1 MVQFVSAFNN
11 VVISRYNKDREVV
24 DKIQARYV
32 YAPKQRV
39 LHDLVNKSQHIT
51 LPVVAVSLAG
61 VSRDETRIFNKI
73 YGSYNYQ
80 GSTDEGIPT
89 SSKYL
94 PSPVP
99 VNLSVNMSIL
109 TKYQTD
115 MDQIL
120 SNFIPYSNPYIVISW
135 PLPEKIAGEIQEI
148 RSEVEWSGNIDVT
161 YPTDLEPTQVARI
174 AADTNFTIKGWLFP
188 DKKQSDGQNILYV
201 DTRFTPVTGFD
212 YI

>member
-73 YGSYNYQ
+73 YGSYN
-80 GSTDEGIPT
+80 
-89 SSKYL
+89 
-94 PSPVP
+94 
-99 VNLSVNMSIL
+99 
-109 TKYQTD
+109 
-115 MDQIL
+115 
-120 SNFIPYSNPYIVISW
+120 
-135 PLPEKIAGEIQEI
+135 
-148 RSEVEWSGNIDVT
+148 
-161 YPTDLEPTQVARI
+161 
-174 AADTNFTIKGWLFP
+174 
-188 DKKQSDGQNILYV
+188 
-201 DTRFTPVTGFD
+201 
-212 YI
+212 